1 MLGLR
6 FPCFFRPGIPSFR
19 ALRRAPPKTSWR
31 SRSCS
36 SMPYHPK
43 TILGASRSQVSEA
56 RHRNSAYLFVCPYV
70 PNLEPTAA
78 RPAGRGIHDYFVSNR
93 LLHVHSP
100 RHSTGDWNNS
110 EHTLLPRIPATFGRA
125 QKIGSPNILKTG
137 SRAIN

>member
-1 MLGLR
+1 
-6 FPCFFRPGIPSFR
+6 
-19 ALRRAPPKTSWR
+19 APTKTSWK
-31 SRSCS
+31 SGSCS
-36 SMPYHPK
+36 SMPYHRK
-43 TILGASRSQVSEA
+43 TILGASQSQVSETRDSDA
-56 RHRNSAYLFVCPYV
+56 TYLSVYPYV
-70 PNLEPTAA
+70 PDLEPTAA
-78 RPAGRGIHDYFVSNR
+78 RPAGRGIHDYFVANR